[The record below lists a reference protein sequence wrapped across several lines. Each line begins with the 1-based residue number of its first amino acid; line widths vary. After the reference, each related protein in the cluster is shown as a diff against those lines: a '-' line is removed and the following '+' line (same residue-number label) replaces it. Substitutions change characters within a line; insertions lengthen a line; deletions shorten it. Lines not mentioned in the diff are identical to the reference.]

1 MAVLGSLT
9 EGVRAKEILTK
20 AKFNQF
26 LSKHLGVTP
35 FSREMTEIPVGISGF
50 FFMNTSL
57 FQWVMLILSEF

>member
-1 MAVLGSLT
+1 M
-9 EGVRAKEILTK
+9 RAKEILTK

-50 FFMNTSL
+50 FMNTSL